1 MELAKQHS
9 AKSCPEYPLS
19 AASPK
24 PSQSISSVRG
34 MDQGEQDESLTLEPS
49 QIPPESPPERVHL
62 SLPLQN
68 FMHHQDVAKRFL
80 DLQSE
85 MQAQKSLQESSAKE
99 IATLKVEY
107 Q

>member
-1 MELAKQHS
+1 MELTTQHS
-9 AKSCPEYPLS
+9 AKSCPDSPLS
-19 AASPK
+19 AAAPK
-24 PSQSISSVRG
+24 PSRSISSVRG
-34 MDQGEQDESLTLEPS
+34 MDQGKQDEILELEPS
-49 QIPPESPPERVHL
+49 QIPPESPERVHL
-62 SLPLQN
+62 SQPLQN
-68 FMHHQDVAKRFL
+68 FMHHQDVAKRLL